1 MMLDWLSV
9 ALAIVGVAGIGGAI
23 ALFFL
28 ASALLEVLLAGAQKM
43 LGAILATRLG
53 CALLA
58 ASVAGI
64 AADQYREHAAAAQC
78 RAIMAAREQEAERR
92 AQQRDRDQ
100 SALADAD
107 ARQRRAALERQF
119 AQDQATIGALRAAD
133 QACHPLTADQLR

>member
-1 MMLDWLSV
+1 MMHDWLSL

-28 ASALLEVLLAGAQKM
+28 APALLEVLLAGAQKM

-58 ASVAGI
+58 TIVTGI
-64 AADQYREHAAAAQC
+64 VADQYREHAAAVQC
-78 RAIMAAREQEAERR
+78 RAIMAAHDAEAELR

-100 SALADAD
+100 AALADAD
-107 ARQRRAALERQF
+107 ARERRAGLARQS
-119 AQDQATIGALRAAD
+119 AQDQATIDALRAAD

>member
-9 ALAIVGVAGIGGAI
+9 ALAIVAAVGIGGALL
-23 ALFFL
+23 LFFL
-28 ASALLEVLLAGAQKM
+28 APALLEVLLAGAQKIF
-43 LGAILATRLG
+43 GALLATRLG

-58 ASVAGI
+58 AIVAGI

-78 RAIMAAREQEAERR
+78 RAIMAAREQEAARR

-100 SALADAD
+100 ASLADSD
-107 ARQRRAALERQF
+107 AKQRRAELERQSGH
-119 AQDQATIGALRAAD
+119 DQETIAALRAGD

>member
-1 MMLDWLSV
+1 MMIDWLSV
-9 ALAIVGVAGIGGAI
+9 ALAIVGVVGIGGAI

-28 ASALLEVLLAGAQKM
+28 APSLLEVLFAGVQKM
-43 LGAILATRLG
+43 FGALLATRLG

-58 ASVAGI
+58 AAAAGI

-78 RAIMAAREQEAERR
+78 RAIMAAREQEAEQR

-100 SALADAD
+100 AALAGSD
-107 ARQRRAALERQF
+107 ARQRLAALERQST
-119 AQDQATIGALRAAD
+119 QDQETIDALRAAD